1 MYYLFVQYVLHKPTV
16 MLLKQ
21 VFKDLFLNVN
31 NIQVIIIWIEGC
43 QSTSSTIV
51 LFTFKQELCPLEC
64 MNMYLLVLNLREITM
79 GGEHSV
85 YVRVIAMTLSSNIS
99 DSTPRLQ

>member
-1 MYYLFVQYVLHKPTV
+1 MHS
-16 MLLKQ
+16 LKQ

-31 NIQVIIIWIEGC
+31 NIQVIIIWIEEC
-43 QSTSSTIV
+43 QSTGSTIV
-51 LFTFKQELCPLEC
+51 LFTFKQVLCPLEC

>member
-1 MYYLFVQYVLHKPTV
+1 MHS
-16 MLLKQ
+16 LKQ

-43 QSTSSTIV
+43 QSTGSTIV
-51 LFTFKQELCPLEC
+51 LFTFKQVLCPLEC

-79 GGEHSV
+79 GALGVCTCYS
-85 YVRVIAMTLSSNIS
+85 YDIII
-99 DSTPRLQ
+99 QY